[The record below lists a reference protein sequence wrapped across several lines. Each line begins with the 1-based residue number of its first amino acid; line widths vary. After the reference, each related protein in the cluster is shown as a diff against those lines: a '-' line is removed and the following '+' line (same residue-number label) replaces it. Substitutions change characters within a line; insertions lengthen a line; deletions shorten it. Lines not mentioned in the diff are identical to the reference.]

1 MDFSIFSSFTFFTTK
16 IPLISEI
23 IRRQSMY
30 TMYSGPEKSYT
41 ALRKVTGR
49 SEEECAKRCTEE
61 LACDAVKVKQVTGTG
76 NNECALL
83 TVSSRGSHGNRY
95 L

>member
-1 MDFSIFSSFTFFTTK
+1 
-16 IPLISEI
+16 
-23 IRRQSMY
+23 MY

-83 TVSSRGSHGNRY
+83 TVQAEEVMATDTYEMYYQKVNGKV

>member
-1 MDFSIFSSFTFFTTK
+1 
-16 IPLISEI
+16 
-23 IRRQSMY
+23 MY

-49 SEEECAKRCTEE
+49 SEEECTKRCTEE
-61 LACDAVKVKQVTGTG
+61 LACDVVKVNQVTGTG

-83 TVSSRGSHGNRY
+83 VVQAEEVIATDVYEMYYQKVNGIV